1 MSDSEKEK
9 WAPST
14 EALNRLRNT
23 AIFNFAIGLLLAAIQ
38 LLARQWVIA
47 LIAGVIVCA
56 VGVGWLMANNPSNK
70 KTGALITALGVTV
83 MLSRTPLKPL
93 TVVMATVLNIATIGF
108 LVIGVKNLIA
118 YLVAQG
124 KRY

>member
-1 MSDSEKEK
+1 MSDTEKEK

-14 EALNRLRNT
+14 ETLTRLRNT
-23 AIFNFAIGLLLAAIQ
+23 AIFNFAVGLVLAVIQ
-38 LLARQWVIA
+38 LLARQWIIA
-47 LIAGVIVCA
+47 LTAGVIICA

-70 KTGALITALGVTV
+70 KTGALITSLGVLV

-108 LVIGVKNLIA
+108 LIMGVKNFIA
-118 YLVAQG
+118 YLMAQG

>member
-1 MSDSEKEK
+1 
-9 WAPST
+9 P
-14 EALNRLRNT
+14 
-23 AIFNFAIGLLLAAIQ
+23 AIFTFAIGLLLAAIQ
-38 LLARQWVIA
+38 LLARPWVIA